1 MKTPQRPCSLRSA
14 RCDNGLSRSTDGN
27 SDHSPPTALK
37 DFGSRAQTHAD
48 DRKPTPTPPDPTTHQ
63 TDRPS
68 DCKATNR
75 QTNLVRPWLRH
86 ESGARCQQWRAVKDC
101 AQSHPTPATPVHG
114 PCTLQAVCMTTRLP
128 GYSPYVHTKHRL
140 TTSLL
145 LSTST
150 CRTLPTGTTMASRP
164 VSSGPGSSNASSVD
178 LPPLTGINRH
188 GALPEEWTLP
198 HEWKMESEN
207 RLRQNWKM
215 DVQNQIAHIAQTLDA
230 SLRHYPH
237 PEVGRRFD
245 YADKVQEAEREK
257 RKYLSDPERATAHAQ
272 DFSRTSHARRQF

>member
-1 MKTPQRPCSLRSA
+1 
-14 RCDNGLSRSTDGN
+14 
-27 SDHSPPTALK
+27 
-37 DFGSRAQTHAD
+37 
-48 DRKPTPTPPDPTTHQ
+48 
-63 TDRPS
+63 
-68 DCKATNR
+68 
-75 QTNLVRPWLRH
+75 
-86 ESGARCQQWRAVKDC
+86 
-101 AQSHPTPATPVHG
+101 
-114 PCTLQAVCMTTRLP
+114 MTTRLP

-150 CRTLPTGTTMASRP
+150 CRVFRYYDGQSSRELR
-164 VSSGPGSSNASSVD
+164 SWLFQCQLGGPPSPDRNQQTRSTSRRMDASSRV
-178 LPPLTGINRH
+178 
-188 GALPEEWTLP
+188 
-198 HEWKMESEN
+198 EN
-207 RLRQNWKM
+207 GKREPFENWKM